1 MLRQHAAAGRSQ
13 LVGRQRARLFRLGGQ
28 VCRRRVANSGIVFGR
43 AGYGRRF
50 RDLMIRIQVNDY
62 TA

>member
-1 MLRQHAAAGRSQ
+1 
-13 LVGRQRARLFRLGGQ
+13 
-28 VCRRRVANSGIVFGR
+28 VANSGIVFGR